1 MDIKAI
7 SGTQA
12 SINMNSQNVEALDK
26 KQIQKVQQED
36 QQNQTKQIQDQQE
49 VKNIPQDV
57 LKKAVE
63 NMNKKFEMLNSQLK
77 VEVDEDTGIRVVKIV
92 DKETKEVVRQ
102 IPPEVMLKIAKYLD
116 EVAGLLFNEKV

>member
-12 SINMNSQNVEALDK
+12 SINMNSQNVEALDR

>member
-12 SINMNSQNVEALDK
+12 SVNMNSQNVEALDRK
-26 KQIQKVQQED
+26 QAQRVQQEQSQQQIQKQE
-36 QQNQTKQIQDQQE
+36 QRQAVPQE
-49 VKNIPQDV
+49 V
-57 LKKAVE
+57 LKEAI
-63 NMNKKFEMLNSQLK
+63 NNLNKKLEMLNSQLK
-77 VEVDEDTGIRVVKIV
+77 VETDEDTGMRVIKIV
-92 DKETKEVVRQ
+92 DKETNEVIRQ

>member
-36 QQNQTKQIQDQQE
+36 QQNQKKQIQDQQGL
-49 VKNIPQDV
+49 KDIPQDM

-77 VEVDEDTGIRVVKIV
+77 VEVDEDTGIRVIKIV
-92 DKETKEVVRQ
+92 DKGTKEVVRQ